1 MRQPAPPLGVR
12 PRRGFHG
19 GPYRQHHSP
28 ISPASELEPEPEP
41 EPASELLPGLEPE
54 PEPGP
59 EPDPPPWSSLS
70 CLFRERPSALH
81 EKTMTSFWH
90 CALRSQAIRLPSQA
104 RRCAARDGAY
114 RIGSRYRHRGD
125 PHHAQCA
132 LGVLYNPSPLSTI
145 LDAYNIE
152 VGGKIVGETQ
162 TKALAAY
169 HALFAATKRPRPRP
183 SPAPQYAKHIGETVR
198 VLTGPCTGHIG
209 EITAVDG
216 PSPLTFRVQFAAPVR
231 CAEVGEVQAVWRQ
244 LDQLVFIDESA

>member
-1 MRQPAPPLGVR
+1 
-12 PRRGFHG
+12 
-19 GPYRQHHSP
+19 
-28 ISPASELEPEPEP
+28 
-41 EPASELLPGLEPE
+41 
-54 PEPGP
+54 
-59 EPDPPPWSSLS
+59 
-70 CLFRERPSALH
+70 LH
-81 EKTMTSFWH
+81 
-90 CALRSQAIRLPSQA
+90 
-104 RRCAARDGAY
+104 
-114 RIGSRYRHRGD
+114 
-125 PHHAQCA
+125 
-132 LGVLYNPSPLSTI
+132 NPSPLSTI

-162 TKALAAY
+162 TKALSAY